1 MTHDIK
7 SKHAADSEV
16 TTIPFPRSSGSPS
29 VPVKNYPG
37 THADDSTVKNPKT
50 PETSGTSR
58 VDRAA
63 DKAAHKAARDQ
74 QDAEK
79 QRPVFTK

>member
-1 MTHDIK
+1 MAHDAN
-7 SKHAADSEV
+7 SKHATDSEV

-29 VPVKNYPG
+29 VPAKDYPG

-50 PETSGTSR
+50 PETSGASR
-58 VDRAA
+58 LDRAA
-63 DKAAHKAARDQ
+63 DKAAHKAAKDQ

-79 QRPVFTK
+79 QKPIFTK